1 MGRRILVLGRTFQGV
16 FGVALNPA
24 YVPGVQ
30 VGVTDCV
37 VLDWHLRNYPRI
49 EEETSLHSLISSIKE
64 SMLAHGATSLAVQ
77 WIGEWSPFTEE
88 ELSIMATKLKTKGA
102 EAAPAKEAKTPAK
115 GKGNPE
121 ALAKAREAR
130 SADSAESD
138 KRKIK
143 IVNKENPFREGS
155 NRAASFDAL
164 KGAKTVADYKEA
176 GGKPKYLAKL
186 VESGHIELT

>member
-1 MGRRILVLGRTFQGV
+1 
-16 FGVALNPA
+16 
-24 YVPGVQ
+24 
-30 VGVTDCV
+30 
-37 VLDWHLRNYPRI
+37 
-49 EEETSLHSLISSIKE
+49 
-64 SMLAHGATSLAVQ
+64 
-77 WIGEWSPFTEE
+77 
-88 ELSIMATKLKTKGA
+88 MATKLKTKGA
-102 EAAPAKEAKTPAK
+102 EAAPAKTPAK

-164 KGAKTVADYKEA
+164 KGAKTVGDYKEA
-176 GGKPKYLAKL
+176 GGKTKYLSKL